1 MRKLAGVFSHSERI
15 SMREG
20 ILSNDELLFL
30 QKEKRTLND
39 LHKTLGSFN
48 LPTDDLAK
56 LRSAIDQLDE
66 LFLIVAAGEFN
77 AGKSALV
84 NALLGERVLL
94 EGVTPT
100 TAQVT
105 LLRWG
110 EAFNEVVVDDG
121 FAIVTHPLP
130 LLKELNIVDSPGTN
144 AINRQHERLTSEYVP
159 RSDLVLFVTS
169 ADRPMTQSER
179 VFLEGILTWGKK
191 VALVVNKVDI
201 LENEQAKE
209 QVRGFVSDN
218 AEMILGYKPE
228 VFLVSAR
235 LAQKASQSQDPS
247 EITRLN
253 AESGIVELENYINQ
267 TLDNKTRLELKL
279 RNPVGVALNLQH
291 SASEAITYQ
300 INDLQQD
307 ANLTSELETSIE
319 KYRQELADE
328 LPPRLAEVENILI
341 NYENRGSDFFERTMK
356 LTNIFNL
363 AKTEQVKEQFQVEV
377 QGDVST
383 DIDSKV
389 RGMIDWLIDK
399 DLNVWYQVAGALE
412 RRQAQSKR
420 ELPSSKSPQSER
432 RKELIGNVS
441 QTISLIVNRYDRKQ
455 EAEKLGDYVQESVA
469 QTALF
474 GIGALGVGAMVA
486 TVLTTKALDVTGI
499 VTAGAL
505 AVLGL
510 FVIPYKRKKV
520 KEDFE
525 VKMQEIRTNLK
536 ETLANTF
543 NHEAE
548 AAVNRLNENI
558 SPYVDYVRK
567 EQDRLEADRQ
577 TLQEVRV
584 QLDELSNEIGQL

>member
-1 MRKLAGVFSHSERI
+1 MH
-15 SMREG
+15 EG

-77 AGKSALV
+77 AGKSALI

-191 VALVVNKVDI
+191 VALVVNKADI
-201 LENEQAKE
+201 LENEQTKE
-209 QVRGFVSDN
+209 QVRGFVSEN

-235 LAQKASQSQDPS
+235 LAQKARQTQDPS

-253 AESGIVELENYINQ
+253 TESGIVGLENYINQ

-279 RNPVGVALNLQH
+279 RNPVGVALNLQR
-291 SASEAITYQ
+291 SAFEAITYQ

-307 ANLTSELETSIE
+307 ANLTSELEASIG

-536 ETLANTF
+536 ETLSNTF
-543 NHEAE
+543 NNEAG

>member
-1 MRKLAGVFSHSERI
+1 
-15 SMREG
+15 MREG

-39 LHKTLGSFN
+39 LHNTLCNFN
-48 LPTDDLAK
+48 LPSDDLAK

-77 AGKSALV
+77 AGKSALI

-191 VALVVNKVDI
+191 VALVVNKADI
-201 LENEQAKE
+201 LENEQTKE
-209 QVRGFVSDN
+209 QVRGFVSEN
-218 AEMILGYKPE
+218 AELILGYKPE

-235 LAQKASQSQDPS
+235 LAQKARQTQDPS

-253 AESGIVELENYINQ
+253 AESGIVGLENYINQ
-267 TLDNKTRLELKL
+267 TLDNKTRLELKF
-279 RNPVGVALNLQH
+279 RNPIGVALNLQR
-291 SASEAITYQ
+291 SAFETITYQ

-307 ANLTSELETSIE
+307 ANLTSELEASIG

-536 ETLANTF
+536 ETLSNTF
-543 NHEAE
+543 NNEAG